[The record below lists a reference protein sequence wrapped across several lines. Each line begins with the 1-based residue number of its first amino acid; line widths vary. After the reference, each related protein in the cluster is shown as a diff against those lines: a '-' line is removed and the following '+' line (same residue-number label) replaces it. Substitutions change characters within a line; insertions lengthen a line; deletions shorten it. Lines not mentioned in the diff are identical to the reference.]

1 MYNISIFIVWLGLFV
16 PLPSLTY
23 MKMLTAED
31 FNFWP
36 ILGIHKQCPLLG
48 STTHTNIA
56 NRLACFTSWST
67 AVILE
72 KNVYNKRTRQINVR
86 TCFSWVK
93 QFHWMVLFVCTYS
106 YVFDAINERV
116 VTEIRNELK
125 TSVVV
130 ARLLK
135 SFITN
140 IICLNFTDL
149 SFKPL
154 KINWHQQTLFQL
166 ICRWDQSF

>member
-1 MYNISIFIVWLGLFV
+1 MKNTLKTKVRIIVGVEGLYSLTTHRPRVSSIDLDLHPLHHHWLLPYMKKNISKRGENQQSKHFMYNISIFIVWLGLFV

-36 ILGIHKQCPLLG
+36 ILCIHKQCPLLG

-56 NRLACFTSWST
+56 KRLACFTSWST

-86 TCFSWVK
+86 TFFSWVK
-93 QFHWMVLFVCTYS
+93 QFH
-106 YVFDAINERV
+106 
-116 VTEIRNELK
+116 
-125 TSVVV
+125 
-130 ARLLK
+130 
-135 SFITN
+135 
-140 IICLNFTDL
+140 
-149 SFKPL
+149 
-154 KINWHQQTLFQL
+154 
-166 ICRWDQSF
+166 